1 MYIFRNEIGL
11 SIFLVMY
18 IDDLLILS
26 EDVDSINS
34 VKSFLSSEFEMK
46 DIPNKWNIVLEYK
59 PFNIRKG
66 KPLV

>member
-11 SIFLVMY
+11 SIFFVIY

-26 EDVDSINS
+26 EDVDSISS

>member
-1 MYIFRNEIGL
+1 
-11 SIFLVMY
+11 MY
-18 IDDLLILS
+18 IDDLLILN

-34 VKSFLSSEFEMK
+34 VKSFLTSEFEMK